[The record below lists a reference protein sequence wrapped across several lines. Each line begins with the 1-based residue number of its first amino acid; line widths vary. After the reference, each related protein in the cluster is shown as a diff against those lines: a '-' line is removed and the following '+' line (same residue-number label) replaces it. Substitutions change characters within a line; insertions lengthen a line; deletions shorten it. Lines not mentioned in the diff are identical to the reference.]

1 MGRITIVG
9 TGWTAGQLTMEA
21 AECLKNAERII
32 LHTDHSGCADWLK
45 ANEIPFESLDEL
57 YESCEDFDEHARDA
71 ADAVLQA
78 AEEGDVVYGV
88 LDVRDRSCVVL
99 ASEQGDNV
107 RVIAGPP
114 AEGALLAFV
123 NGAAQMLE
131 ASDWEDFRLSSYQ
144 DCLIR
149 ELDNR
154 ELVAE
159 VKLKLMETYPEEC
172 DVWLMIA
179 GEAPEKV
186 PLYDLDR
193 RDGFDHRSCV
203 LVPAQRELTQLER
216 YDFDHLNEI
225 IRMLCAPGG
234 CPWDRAQTHETLRTC
249 MLEEAYEVM
258 DAIDEESPE
267 HLYDELGDML
277 LQIVMHAEIGR
288 KHGEFDITD
297 VTTAISEK
305 MIERH
310 THVFGKDKAANPD
323 QVMDLWNRNKMAA
336 RGQKTQ
342 TEAMKSIT
350 RTLPALLRAVKVM
363 KRSAD
368 VNMCETDLDAVLKNA
383 AEKIVSAKDE
393 ASLGDTLLLIANAAR
408 LMKVDPEI
416 ALNSSV
422 NRYIDRF
429 EQMEKKISTDGV
441 DLHAASP
448 EILHKY
454 WDLVKL

>member
-1 MGRITIVG
+1 MGMITIIG
-9 TGWTAGQLTMEA
+9 TGWTAGQLTMDA
-21 AECLKNAERII
+21 VECLEKASRII
-32 LHTDHSGCADWLK
+32 LHTDHSGCADWLRSR
-45 ANEIPFESLDEL
+45 NIPFESLDAL
-57 YESCEDFDEHARDA
+57 YETCEDFDEHAREA
-71 ADAVLQA
+71 ADAVLNA
-78 AEEGDVVYGV
+78 AENNDIVYGV
-88 LDVRDRSCVVL
+88 LDVRDRSAAIL
-99 ASEQGDNV
+99 AEEQPSCV

-114 AEGALLAFV
+114 AEGALLALV

-131 ASDWEDFRLSSYQ
+131 ASDWESFNLSARQ

-154 ELVAE
+154 ELAAE
-159 VKLKLMETYPEEC
+159 VKLRLMETYPEESN
-172 DVWLMIA
+172 VWLMQ
-179 GEAPEKV
+179 GDKAPVKV

-193 RDGFDHRSCV
+193 RDGFDHRCCV
-203 LVPAQRELTQLER
+203 LVPAQKDFMQLER
-216 YDFDHLNEI
+216 YDFEHLNEI

-288 KHGEFDITD
+288 KHGEFDISD

-310 THVFGKDKAANPD
+310 THIFGKDKAANPD
-323 QVMDLWNRNKMAA
+323 QVMDIWNRNKMAA

-350 RTLPALLRAVKVM
+350 RTLPALLRAVKIM
-363 KRSAD
+363 KRAAD
-368 VNMCETDLDAVLKNA
+368 VHMRENDLEKLLREIADQLISANDEPGIGDILLK
-383 AEKIVSAKDE
+383 
-393 ASLGDTLLLIANAAR
+393 IADAAR
-408 LMKVDPEI
+408 IMKIDPEI
-416 ALNSSV
+416 ALN
-422 NRYIDRF
+422 RACDRF
-429 EQMEKKISTDGV
+429 IARFEHMENIANTNGV
-441 DLHAASP
+441 DLYMTSP
-448 EILHKY
+448 EILREY